1 MQTRSFWVYI
11 MGGAGK
17 TIYIGITNNLPRR
30 VWEHKNKIRPG
41 FTARYNLNK
50 LLFYAEFNDPR
61 EAIAFEKK
69 IKGLLRR
76 KKDALI
82 DSMNPEQKDLAA
94 DWFDESPS

>member
-1 MQTRSFWVYI
+1 MQQRSFWVYI

-17 TIYIGITNNLPRR
+17 TIYIGITNNIARR
-30 VWEHKNKIRPG
+30 VLEHTNKQTPG
-41 FTARYNLNK
+41 FTARYNLDK

-69 IKGLLRR
+69 IKGWVRR

-82 DSMNPEQKDLAA
+82 DSMNPERKDLAA
-94 DWFDESPS
+94 DWYDKSAS

>member
-1 MQTRSFWVYI
+1 MQPQSFWVYI

-17 TIYIGITNNLPRR
+17 TIYIGVTNDISRR
-30 VWEHKNKIRPG
+30 VWEHKNKIIQG
-41 FTARYNLNK
+41 FTARYNLDK

-69 IKGLLRR
+69 TKGWVRR

-82 DSMNPEQKDLAA
+82 DTMNPERHDLAA
-94 DWFDESPS
+94 DWYKAK